1 MAQHIKT
8 GEAWFGDS
16 FDRSISLGPGEL
28 SFTVNNCNIN
38 TDALSALT
46 GYCDSDSYTVAS
58 ADCSIATDCTGY
70 AVAKGIQVDDN
81 ISIISSVD
89 TLSNR
94 LNELSAR
101 IDDLKQNFVPKKDAN
116 KLRSALK
123 TLQYKR
129 EVE

>member
-16 FDRSISLGPGEL
+16 FDRGISLGPGEL

-38 TDALSALT
+38 TDTLAELT
-46 GYCDSDSYTVAS
+46 GYCNNYTAAS
-58 ADCSIATDCTGY
+58 ADCSITSNCTGY
-70 AVAKGIQVDDN
+70 AVAKGVECDN
-81 ISIISSVD
+81 SICISSVD
-89 TLSNR
+89 TLSDR
-94 LNELSAR
+94 LDVLRAR
-101 IDDLKQNFVPKKDAN
+101 IDDLEQNFVPKKGIN

>member
-16 FDRSISLGPGEL
+16 FDRGISLGPGEL
-28 SFTVNNCNIN
+28 NFTVNNCNIN
-38 TDALSALT
+38 TDALAELT
-46 GYCDSDSYTVAS
+46 GCCNNYAVAS
-58 ADCSIATDCTGY
+58 ADCAIATDCAAY
-70 AVAKGIQVDDN
+70 AVADN
-81 ISIISSVD
+81 SICISNSVD
-89 TLSNR
+89 TLSDK

-101 IDDLKQNFVPKKDAN
+101 IDDLKQNFVPKKGVN
-116 KLRSALK
+116 KLRLALK

>member
-28 SFTVNNCNIN
+28 SFTANNCSIN

-46 GYCDSDSYTVAS
+46 GYCDKYTVAS
-58 ADCSIATDCTGY
+58 ADCSIGTDCTGY
-70 AVAKGIQVDDN
+70 AIAKGIQCDN
-81 ISIISSVD
+81 SISINAVD
-89 TLSNR
+89 TLSDR

-101 IDDLKQNFVPKKDAN
+101 IDDLKQNFMPKKGAN

-123 TLQYKR
+123 TLQYTR

>member
-28 SFTVNNCNIN
+28 NFIANNCNLN
-38 TDALSALT
+38 TDTLTELT
-46 GYCDSDSYTVAS
+46 GYCNNYTVTGADLAIAS
-58 ADCSIATDCTGY
+58 DCTGY
-70 AVAKGIQVDDN
+70 AITKGIQDNYN
-81 ISIISSVD
+81 ISISSVD
-89 TLSNR
+89 TLSDR

-101 IDDLKQNFVPKKDAN
+101 IDDLKQNFVPKKGAN

>member
-28 SFTVNNCNIN
+28 SITANNCSIN
-38 TDALSALT
+38 TDVLSALT
-46 GYCDSDSYTVAS
+46 DYCDKYTVTS
-58 ADCSIATDCTGY
+58 ADCSIATDCSGY
-70 AVAKGIQVDDN
+70 AVTKGIKDN
-81 ISIISSVD
+81 YSISIDSVD
-89 TLSNR
+89 TLSDR
-94 LNELSAR
+94 LNELNAR
-101 IDDLKQNFVPKKDAN
+101 IDDLKQNFVPKKGAN

>member
-28 SFTVNNCNIN
+28 SITANNCSIN

-46 GYCDSDSYTVAS
+46 GYCDKYTVAS
-58 ADCSIATDCTGY
+58 ADCSIATNCTGY

-89 TLSNR
+89 TLSNK

-101 IDDLKQNFVPKKDAN
+101 IDDLKQNFVPKKGAN